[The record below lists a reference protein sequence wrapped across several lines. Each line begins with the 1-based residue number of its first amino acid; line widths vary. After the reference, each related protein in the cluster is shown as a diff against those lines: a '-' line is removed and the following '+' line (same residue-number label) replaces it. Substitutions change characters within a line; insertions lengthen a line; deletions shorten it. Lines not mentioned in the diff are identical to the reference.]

1 MVLARNQKIEVV
13 GAMEKDKI
21 ATNQTRRFVSTNEMG
36 PLLGVSPRTIRNWIK
51 NGEIRGHKIGH
62 HLKITREEAIRVL
75 RRYEQPI
82 PSKWK
87 GNSKRR
93 ELS

>member
-1 MVLARNQKIEVV
+1 
-13 GAMEKDKI
+13 MEKNKTV
-21 ATNQTRRFVSTNEMG
+21 TNQARRFVSTNEMG

-51 NGEIRGHKIGH
+51 TGEIRGQKIGH

-82 PSKWK
+82 PTKWK
-87 GNSKRR
+87 ASSKTGR
-93 ELS
+93 LS

>member
-1 MVLARNQKIEVV
+1 MK
-13 GAMEKDKI
+13 KDKN
-21 ATNQTRRFVSTNEMG
+21 TSNRTRLFVSTNEMG
-36 PLLGVSPRTIRNWIK
+36 PLLGVSARTIRNWIK

-82 PSKWK
+82 PPKWK
-87 GNSKRR
+87 RNPNTSKARS
-93 ELS
+93 LS